1 MPTETAVLF
10 DALNT
15 PESRLAYQFIQQ
27 TNQALFLTG
36 KAGTGK
42 TTFLQ
47 YVKQHIQKNYAVV
60 APTAV
65 AALNAGGVT
74 IHSFFQV
81 PRGPLLSVEHTK
93 EVNRFSYSLEKFK
106 LLQHLE
112 LLIIDEI
119 SMVRVDL
126 LDYIDQVLRYV
137 KGTYLPFG
145 GIQLLMVGDLYQLPP
160 VYEKEW
166 PVLKAYYSSPFFF
179 DSNVIKKSN
188 LLTIELTQIFRQSDP
203 VFIGI
208 LNEIRSGQISMDILR
223 VLNERYEPGA
233 VDPDDQITLTTH
245 NPLVAEINQ
254 RRLAEL
260 TGEAFT
266 FRATVSGEFPRDAYP
281 AEDVLLLKNGAQ
293 VMFIKNDSTGKKEFY
308 NGRKAKVTD
317 ISNQH
322 IRVTFDDDHT
332 EFTLMPE
339 TWHYLKYS
347 LNQDEGKIAENSAGS
362 FTQYPIKLAW
372 AITIHKSQ
380 GLTFDKVIINVGDAF
395 AHGQT
400 YVALSRCRTLEGITL
415 QAPVRQE
422 NLMMSRDVIGFME
435 KAALTVP
442 DELTLKQSIRSFEL
456 QMVIEA
462 FNFEP
467 ILNRWTELAAGF
479 DAELPEALASFN
491 RISKILSD
499 ELVANGSR
507 FIRKELAG
515 SDAVSG
521 LKEQPEKLIRLQTA
535 ADFFLPKI
543 TNVVNDLHSL
553 FIGVK
558 QEEVFSVLNQVLFQ
572 LTLKSILLG
581 YDFGQFEVTS
591 FLATYRRHTTTFKP
605 VSKKALASKVEKEI
619 KNPRLF
625 NELLNWRK
633 IYSAAKNVPDYTII
647 SERLLKAIAEKEPRS
662 LDELSAIKG
671 MGQQKALE
679 FGEDLLKLIASQRGE
694 QQLFD

>member
-65 AALNAGGVT
+65 AALNVGGVT

-81 PRGPLLSVEHTK
+81 PRGPLLSAEHTK

-179 DSNVIKKSN
+179 DSNVIKKCN

-223 VLNERYEPGA
+223 VLNERYKSGA

-254 RRLAEL
+254 RRLTEL

-281 AEDVLLLKNGAQ
+281 AENILLLKNGAQ

-380 GLTFDKVIINVGDAF
+380 GLTFDKVIINVGGAF

-467 ILNRWTELAAGF
+467 ILNRWIELTAGF
-479 DAELPEALASFN
+479 DVELPEALASFN
-491 RISKILSD
+491 RISKILSN

-521 LKEQPEKLIRLQTA
+521 LKEQPEKIIRLQTA

-543 TNVVNDLHSL
+543 TNAVNDLHSL
-553 FIGVK
+553 FSGVK

-581 YDFGQFEVTS
+581 YDFGQFEVAS

-605 VSKKALASKVEKEI
+605 VSKKALASKAEKEL

-633 IYSAAKNVPDYTII
+633 VYSAAKNVPDYTII
-647 SERLLKAIAEKEPRS
+647 SERLLKAIAEKESRS

-679 FGEDLLKLIASQRGE
+679 FGEDLLKLIALQRGE